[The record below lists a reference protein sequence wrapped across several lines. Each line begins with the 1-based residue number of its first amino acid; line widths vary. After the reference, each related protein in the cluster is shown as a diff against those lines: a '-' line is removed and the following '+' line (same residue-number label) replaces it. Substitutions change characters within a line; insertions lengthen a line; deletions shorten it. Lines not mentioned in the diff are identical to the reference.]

1 MKQFRALCAS
11 LLAASLVACG
21 GGNDAPPTVS
31 TINVSSGNNQ
41 TAVAGAKVADPIVL
55 TLVDAGGAPVANT
68 SASATVA
75 SGGGSLGTASYTS
88 DSSGKITISTWTLG
102 TTVGD
107 QTLSVTSGA
116 AKATVAAKATAGAA
130 AKITPLP
137 DNVSTGN
144 IGASIAAPGVTVT
157 DANNNPVAN
166 ATVTFSVAANNGV
179 LSGATATTNV
189 SGVARVPGWTLGPL
203 VGTQKLTAKVG
214 TSASLDISVNA
225 TLAAGCVTQPVVI
238 GLPVNGEWTSTDCSS
253 TTTPVGHYDEYSLTL
268 ATPAN
273 FRAKVTG
280 ANGRKLRIFDA
291 TGRVVGE
298 MPSDAFAP
306 AAVNPLE
313 IQYALPAGQFKL
325 RVYAPDA
332 ATLGAYTLS
341 LTDDFSNA
349 ITDAA
354 TCRPVIFA
362 TFGASVTQTLKK
374 GNCSFMGDNEDRY
387 ILLLQT
393 GETVKITLT
402 STAMS
407 PYLLL
412 RDDRT
417 PTSPVVASDRRTAPG
432 TATLTYTAT
441 FSDFHE
447 IIVTSNTF
455 VEEGSYTITV
465 SKP

>member
-1 MKQFRALCAS
+1 MKQLRALCAS
-11 LLAASLVACG
+11 ILAASLVACG
-21 GGNDAPPTVS
+21 GGNDAPPAVS

-41 TAVAGAKVADPIVL
+41 TAAAGAKVADPIVL
-55 TLVDAGGAPVANT
+55 TLVDAGGSPVANT
-68 SASATVA
+68 SASASVA
-75 SGGGSLGTASYTS
+75 TGGGSLGTTSYTS
-88 DSSGKITISTWTLG
+88 DTSGKITISTWTLG
-102 TTVGD
+102 TTAGD
-107 QTLSVTSGA
+107 QTLSVTSGT
-116 AKATVAAKATAGAA
+116 AKATVTAKATAGAA
-130 AKITPLP
+130 AKITALP
-137 DNVSTGN
+137 DNASTGN
-144 IGASIAAPGVTVT
+144 IGASITAPGVTVT

-179 LSGATATTNV
+179 LSGTTATTNV

-238 GLPVNGEWTSTDCSS
+238 GLPVNGEWTGADCSTD
-253 TTTPVGHYDEYSLTL
+253 PVGRYDEYALTL
-268 ATPAN
+268 AAPTN
-273 FRAKVTG
+273 FRAKVSG
-280 ANGRKLRIFDA
+280 ANGRKLRIFNSA
-291 TGRVVGE
+291 GRVVGE

-306 AAVNPLE
+306 AALNPLE
-313 IQYALPAGQFKL
+313 IQYALPAGEFKL

-332 ATLGAYTLS
+332 TTTGAYTLS

-362 TFGASVTQTLKK
+362 TFGSTVSQSLKS
-374 GNCSFMGDNEDRY
+374 GNCSFMGDIEDRF
-387 ILLLQT
+387 IVLLNT
-393 GETVKITLT
+393 GETVTVSVS
-402 STAMS
+402 STAVS
-407 PYLLL
+407 PYVLL

-417 PTSPVVASDRRTAPG
+417 PTSPVVATARRTSPG

-447 IIVTSNTF
+447 IIVTTNTF
-455 VEEGSYTITV
+455 VEQGAYTITV